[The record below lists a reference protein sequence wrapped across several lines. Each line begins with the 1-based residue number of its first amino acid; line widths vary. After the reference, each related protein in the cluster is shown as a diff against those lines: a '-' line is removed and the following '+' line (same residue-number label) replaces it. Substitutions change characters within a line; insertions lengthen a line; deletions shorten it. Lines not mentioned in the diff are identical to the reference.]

1 MAEYLESL
9 FIAKGDKGFGFM
21 NMPYRF
27 MNMPYRKKPCL
38 TIKDGNTYT
47 KVASFNN
54 QESAVL
60 FMDYVA
66 EMFSVPRKEEE

>member
-1 MAEYLESL
+1 MTGDYWETL
-9 FIAKGDKGFGFM
+9 FISKGDKGFG
-21 NMPYRF
+21 F

-54 QESAVL
+54 EESAVT

-66 EMFSVPRKEEE
+66 EMFSVPRKDDGEA